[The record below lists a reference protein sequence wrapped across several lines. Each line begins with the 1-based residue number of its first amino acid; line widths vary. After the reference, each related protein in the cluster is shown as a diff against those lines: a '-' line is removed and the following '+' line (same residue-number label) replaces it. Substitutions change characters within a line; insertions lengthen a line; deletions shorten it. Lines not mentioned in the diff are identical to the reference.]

1 MGLTFKDLQDR
12 VAEDATRSEGGTLF
26 DSRIKEVINSSL
38 FRVSRDSNWRT
49 LRREDTFDTVTTYDE
64 GSGAG
69 TFTEDSKDITVVGA
83 TFITDNIKIG
93 RRISLQ
99 GSSSNYKIATITGET
114 TLTLDRVYDG
124 TTIAGTG
131 TYSILAQ
138 EEYNLPAQA
147 THRIFLWHE
156 ENGNPSMLQYLTEK
170 DAIACGID
178 LTSESTPTH
187 YRMWNQNMVIDQ
199 LFEASVITISS
210 SAAADTSVPVTI
222 FGMVSGYPDYEVILT
237 DSSDGTTD
245 SAGSKSFTSVER
257 VVKGAS
263 STGRI
268 TATANTGNATI
279 AVMPVGDT
287 TAGINYAKVKLYPLP
302 NSVFPINV
310 YYYKDPFRLVND
322 SDVHELGAQFDEA
335 IALLAVAKI
344 QYASSK
350 DDGDKFMALYQ
361 DEVRSLRKHNVD
373 KMDWFPTLR
382 GRNWGS
388 GDIMVHPQLSAR
400 QVGAYF
406 GTRA

>member
-49 LRREDTFDTVTTYDE
+49 LRREDTFDTVTTYNE

-156 ENGNPSMLQYLTEK
+156 ENGSPSMLQYLTEK

-187 YRMWNQNMVIDQ
+187 YRMWGEN
-199 LFEASVITISS
+199 SVMAQVPTATPITVTLSS
-210 SAAADTSVPVTI
+210 S
-222 FGMVSGYPDYEVILT
+222 
-237 DSSDGTTD
+237 TD
-245 SAGSKSFTSVER
+245 SAVQVIISGQVGGYPLTEIVGFATGATATNTAYEFDSVET
-257 VVKGAS
+257 VSKDSGTDGTITLTS
-263 STGRI
+263 SRGSYTL
-268 TATANTGNATI
+268 
-279 AVMPVGDT
+279 AVLPAGDT
-287 TAGINYAKVKLYPLP
+287 TGSVKY
-302 NSVFPINV
+302 S
-310 YYYKDPFRLVND
+310 
-322 SDVHELGAQFDEA
+322 
-335 IALLAVAKI
+335 KI
-344 QYASSK
+344 QLP
-350 DDGDKFMALYQ
+350 F
-361 DEVRSLRKHNVD
+361 
-373 KMDWFPTLR
+373 T
-382 GRNWGS
+382 
-388 GDIMVHPQLSAR
+388 
-400 QVGAYF
+400 
-406 GTRA
+406 